1 MSRFNQNQSQ
11 QQGPYGGNSY
21 QNQNQGQGWR
31 NNQNQNSQNNQGY
44 GWRNNQN
51 NMQSNRTSETPFE
64 KKLDLEQALA
74 QMLTSHSAFMN
85 ETKAN
90 MQQQATQL
98 NNQAA
103 QLRSLEA
110 QMGQMANLLTERQP
124 GSLPSNS
131 EVNPI
136 REGNEHVKAVTLRSG
151 KDLETKEK
159 PSVTEEVE
167 AEKVIQPSQRDD
179 TNKEQLKEK
188 QSEENTTEANAS
200 MPVPY
205 PQRLKRHKLNKQFT
219 KFMDVFKKLH
229 INIPFADA
237 LEQMPS
243 YVKFMKDI
251 LSQKRR
257 LADFETVNLTEECRA
272 ILQRKL
278 PQKLKDPGS
287 FTIPC
292 TIGNAIFE
300 RALCDLG
307 ASINLMPL
315 SIFKRLGLGEA
326 RPTTVT
332 LQLADRSLKHPR
344 GIIEDVLVKVD
355 KFIFPADFI
364 VLDMEE
370 DKEIPII
377 LGRPF
382 LATGRA
388 MIDVQRGEL
397 KLRVQEEEVKFNVF
411 EAVRHPAES
420 DTCFMAEMVEAIVSS
435 QSGLTD
441 PLETSLVEKE
451 SENLSEEAKE
461 YVKWMDSFGHNR
473 RKYFESL
480 GEGIKTPVPS
490 IEQPPKMKQKPLPSH
505 LKYAYLGVEST
516 LPVIISASLT
526 TLEEEKLLRVLR
538 DHKHALG
545 WSLADLKGIRPSMCM
560 HRILLEDRHKPS
572 VEAQRRLNPTMKEVV
587 RKEVLKWLDT
597 GVIYPISDSA
607 WVSLVQVVPKKGG
620 TTVIRTENNILLPSR
635 TVTGWR
641 ICIDYRKLNKATR
654 KDHFPLPFL
663 DQMLDRLAG
672 YEYYFFLDGYSGY
685 NQIAIAPEDQ
695 EKTTFTCPYGTF
707 AFRRMP
713 FGLCNAPG
721 TFQRCMMAIFSD
733 MVEKTIEIFMDDFS
747 VMGNSFDNCLE
758 NLRAVLARCEETN
771 LVLNWEKCHFMVQEG
786 IVLGHRISA
795 RGIEVDRAKIEAIEK
810 LPPPPQ

>member
-1 MSRFNQNQSQ
+1 
-11 QQGPYGGNSY
+11 
-21 QNQNQGQGWR
+21 
-31 NNQNQNSQNNQGY
+31 
-44 GWRNNQN
+44 
-51 NMQSNRTSETPFE
+51 
-64 KKLDLEQALA
+64 
-74 QMLTSHSAFMN
+74 
-85 ETKAN
+85 
-90 MQQQATQL
+90 
-98 NNQAA
+98 
-103 QLRSLEA
+103 
-110 QMGQMANLLTERQP
+110 MGQMANLLTERQP

-131 EVNPI
+131 EVNP
-136 REGNEHVKAVTLRSG
+136 RRDGNEHVKAVTLRSG

-159 PSVTEEVE
+159 PSTTEEVE
-167 AEKVIQPSQRDD
+167 VEKVTQPSQSDD

-188 QSEENTTEANAS
+188 QSEENTTEAKAS
-200 MPVPY
+200 IPIPY
-205 PQRLKRHKLNKQFT
+205 PQRLKKQKLDKQFT
-219 KFMDVFKKLH
+219 KFMDFFKKLH
-229 INIPFADA
+229 INISFADA

-257 LADFETVNLTEECRA
+257 LADFETVNLTEECSA

-355 KFIFPADFI
+355 KFMFPADFI

-420 DTCFMAEMVEAIVSS
+420 DTCFMAEIVEAIVSS

-441 PLETSLVEKE
+441 PLETSLVENE
-451 SENLSEEAKE
+451 SENLSDEAEE

-473 RKYFESL
+473 RKYFESQ
-480 GEGIKTPVPS
+480 GEGAKPPVPS
-490 IEQPPKMKQKPLPSH
+490 IEQPPKMEQKPLPSH

-516 LPVIISASLT
+516 LPVIISSSLT
-526 TLEEEKLLRVLR
+526 AMEEEKLLRVLR
-538 DHKHALG
+538 DHKQALG
-545 WSLADLKGIRPSMCM
+545 WSLADLKGIRPSMGM
-560 HRILLEDRHKPS
+560 HRILLEDDHKPS
-572 VEAQRRLNPTMKEVV
+572 VEAQKRLNLTMKEVV
-587 RKEVLKWLDT
+587 QKEVLKWLDT
-597 GVIYPISDSA
+597 GVIYPISNSA
-607 WVSLVQVVPKKGG
+607 WVSPVQVVPKKEG

-641 ICIDYRKLNKATR
+641 ICIDYQKLNKATR

-672 YEYYFFLDGYSGY
+672 HEYYCFLDGFSGY
-685 NQIAIAPEDQ
+685 NKIAIAPDDQ

-721 TFQRCMMAIFSD
+721 TF
-733 MVEKTIEIFMDDFS
+733 
-747 VMGNSFDNCLE
+747 
-758 NLRAVLARCEETN
+758 
-771 LVLNWEKCHFMVQEG
+771 
-786 IVLGHRISA
+786 
-795 RGIEVDRAKIEAIEK
+795 
-810 LPPPPQ
+810 

>member
-1 MSRFNQNQSQ
+1 MECQSGNPTVEQAQYVSRFNQNQSQ
-11 QQGPYGGNSY
+11 QQGPYGGNIY

-31 NNQNQNSQNNQGY
+31 NNQNQNSQNHQGY

-51 NMQSNRTSETPFE
+51 TIPSNRANEPPSE
-64 KKLDLEQALA
+64 KKLDFEQALA

-110 QMGQMANLLTERQP
+110 QLGQMANLLTERQP

-131 EVNPI
+131 EVNP
-136 REGNEHVKAVTLRSG
+136 RRDGNEHVKAVTLRSG
-151 KDLETKEK
+151 KDLETKK
-159 PSVTEEVE
+159 NPSVIEEVE
-167 AEKVIQPSQRDD
+167 AEKVIQPSQSDD
-179 TNKEQLKEK
+179 TNKEQFKEK
-188 QSEENTTEANAS
+188 QSEENTTEAKAS
-200 MPVPY
+200 TPVPY
-205 PQRLKRHKLNKQFT
+205 PQRLKKHKLDKQFT

-229 INIPFADA
+229 INIPFVDA

-257 LADFETVNLTEECRA
+257 LADFETVNLTEECSA

-278 PQKLKDPGS
+278 PLKLKDPGS

-315 SIFKRLGLGEA
+315 SIFKRLELGEA

-388 MIDVQRGEL
+388 MIDV
-397 KLRVQEEEVKFNVF
+397 
-411 EAVRHPAES
+411 
-420 DTCFMAEMVEAIVSS
+420 
-435 QSGLTD
+435 
-441 PLETSLVEKE
+441 
-451 SENLSEEAKE
+451 
-461 YVKWMDSFGHNR
+461 
-473 RKYFESL
+473 
-480 GEGIKTPVPS
+480 
-490 IEQPPKMKQKPLPSH
+490 
-505 LKYAYLGVEST
+505 
-516 LPVIISASLT
+516 
-526 TLEEEKLLRVLR
+526 
-538 DHKHALG
+538 
-545 WSLADLKGIRPSMCM
+545 
-560 HRILLEDRHKPS
+560 
-572 VEAQRRLNPTMKEVV
+572 
-587 RKEVLKWLDT
+587 
-597 GVIYPISDSA
+597 
-607 WVSLVQVVPKKGG
+607 
-620 TTVIRTENNILLPSR
+620 
-635 TVTGWR
+635 
-641 ICIDYRKLNKATR
+641 
-654 KDHFPLPFL
+654 
-663 DQMLDRLAG
+663 
-672 YEYYFFLDGYSGY
+672 
-685 NQIAIAPEDQ
+685 
-695 EKTTFTCPYGTF
+695 
-707 AFRRMP
+707 
-713 FGLCNAPG
+713 
-721 TFQRCMMAIFSD
+721 
-733 MVEKTIEIFMDDFS
+733 
-747 VMGNSFDNCLE
+747 
-758 NLRAVLARCEETN
+758 
-771 LVLNWEKCHFMVQEG
+771 
-786 IVLGHRISA
+786 
-795 RGIEVDRAKIEAIEK
+795 
-810 LPPPPQ
+810 